1 LTWNSFSHSVF
12 YAVDDIHLITDIEP
26 CPAGQVELSTHSAQ
40 STNQTSFNLLP
51 SDERIDLIS
60 AQPTDTNNLKGHN
73 TQAHWPFSQTT
84 APLDCTDNFR
94 FLAFSAGLPLN
105 FLQFQNFSPGRI
117 QPDFISFLLAFSAGS
132 LLNRIE
138 TLTHRT
144 ANTRNIIN
152 FIFLQLSLFWRVAP
166 LTICNIDFRPFH
178 HCLDLFYKQVHSAI
192 QLPSFFTSE
201 GQHSFYE
208 IAELF

>member
-1 LTWNSFSHSVF
+1 MYQRIFTFIFIGLLTGGHQLDRTDSIHLRNHLTWNSFSHSVF

-152 FIFLQLSLFWRVAP
+152 FIFLQLAFSGGWL
-166 LTICNIDFRPFH
+166 L
-178 HCLDLFYKQVHSAI
+178 LLYAI
-192 QLPSFFTSE
+192 LIFDHFITV
-201 GQHSFYE
+201 
-208 IAELF
+208 